1 MASVLATPLGRTTA
15 IAQLTWRCSV
25 QGPHWARFEMCC
37 WVLRGVSPHTPGY
50 STLILHSGEDVQR
63 GRLGQTFGD
72 VPHRSEDAY
81 DRFSAAVGLPLTV
94 LALLWAPVLVIP
106 FVVSLRPAVTAAFEA
121 IDFFVW
127 AAFAV
132 EYLIRLWLAPAR
144 RTFGTHHLVD
154 LAVITLPLLRPLRAA
169 RLLRVLALARVGTV
183 LANALTRAKDLLPHR
198 GLHYVLLTVG
208 QCSVPQI
215 ARGCDRLEE

>member
-1 MASVLATPLGRTTA
+1 
-15 IAQLTWRCSV
+15 
-25 QGPHWARFEMCC
+25 MCC

-72 VPHRSEDAY
+72 VPHRSQEAY

-94 LALLWAPVLVIP
+94 LALLWVPVLVIP